1 MQTMTFLQELLKTGF
16 EAGASDVH
24 LVPGLPPQFRIH
36 TVLQSAE
43 GHEAV
48 QPQDTEQYLREMVTA
63 ERLEGFHERL
73 DIDFSAEVPGVAR
86 FRVNAHYQRGSIAIA
101 FRAIPDHV
109 PQLAELNLPP
119 VVSTFVELPRGLLL
133 VTGPTGS
140 GKSTTLASMIDAM
153 NRRFQHHI
161 ITLED
166 PVEYELRSNTCV
178 IEQREVGIDVTG
190 FASGLRHAL
199 RQDPDIIL
207 VGEMRDLE
215 TISAAM
221 TAAETGH
228 LVLSTLHTQN
238 AYQTIERIID
248 AYPPEQQNQVR
259 AMLSNTLQAVV
270 SMTLFKRQ
278 DIPGMVPACEIMI
291 CTAAIRNCIRENR
304 IHEIPNIIETN
315 RQRGM
320 SSLDDSIKTLY
331 LNNLISWD
339 QAIAKAARPEALH
352 RALSA

>member
-1 MQTMTFLQELLKTGF
+1 MTFLKELLTKAF
-16 EAGASDVH
+16 EAGASDLH
-24 LVPGLPPQFRIH
+24 LVPGLPPQLRVH
-36 TVLQSAE
+36 TVLQAAE
-43 GHEAV
+43 GYDAIHPAQTAEFV
-48 QPQDTEQYLREMVTA
+48 KEMVSP
-63 ERLEGFHERL
+63 ERYARFLETH
-73 DIDFSAEVPGVAR
+73 DVDFSAEVENVAR
-86 FRVNAHYQRGSIAIA
+86 FRVNAHFQKGRIAIA
-101 FRAIPDHV
+101 FRAIADRV
-109 PQLAELNLPP
+109 PALPELNLPP
-119 VVSTFVELPRGLLL
+119 IVATFVDMPRGLIV

-153 NRRFQHHI
+153 NHRYPYHI

-166 PVEYELRSNTCV
+166 PIEYELRSNRCV
-178 IEQREVGIDVTG
+178 IEQRELGIDVPH

-215 TISAAM
+215 TIAAAI

-238 AYQTIERIID
+238 AHQTIERIID
-248 AYPPEQQNQVR
+248 VYPPAQQNQIR

-270 SMTLFKRQ
+270 SMTLMKRR
-278 DIPGMVPACEIMI
+278 DVPGMVPACEIMV
-291 CTAAIRNCIRENR
+291 CNAAVRNCIRENR

-315 RQRGM
+315 RAKGM
-320 SSLDDSIKTLY
+320 CTLDDSIKTLY
-331 LNNLISWD
+331 LNGVISWED
-339 QAIAKAARPEALH
+339 AIAKAARPEALH